1 MKFYLTRNVKKP
13 QRGTPESAGIDF
25 FVPKFNQTFID
36 DFLEKNQTMSIDL
49 KEKTIEIGPGER
61 VMIPSGVKSIFEDHS
76 ALIAFNKSGVATKLG
91 LIVGAAVVDS
101 DYTGEIHIS
110 LINSSKTS
118 YIRITEDQKIVQ
130 FLHIPIQ
137 IQPIE
142 FLDDF
147 DRQTE
152 RGDGGF
158 GSTDKK

>member
-1 MKFYLTRNVKKP
+1 MKFYLTRDVIKP
-13 QRGTPESAGIDF
+13 ERGTPESAGIDF
-25 FVPKFNQTFID
+25 FIPKFNQTFID
-36 DFLEKNQTMSIDL
+36 DFLTKNPTLSINL
-49 KEKTIEIGPGER
+49 KEKTIELGPGER
-61 VMIPSGVKSIFEDHS
+61 VMIPAGVKSIFEDHS

-110 LINSSKTS
+110 LVNSSTEN
-118 YIRITEDQKIVQ
+118 YIQIAEDQKIVQ

-142 FLDDF
+142 FIEEYN
-147 DRQTE
+147 RQTE
-152 RGDGGF
+152 RGEGGF